1 MNEDTFAC
9 DDVPEEPKV
18 QTIAE
23 VPQKMAQHVVGRI
36 SCVFFPILLLLV
48 IYCDI
53 NSFYYYY
60 WCCVANEIFHYCS
73 IIAKSC

>member
-23 VPQKMAQHVVGRI
+23 VPQKMAQH
-36 SCVFFPILLLLV
+36 
-48 IYCDI
+48 
-53 NSFYYYY
+53 
-60 WCCVANEIFHYCS
+60 S
-73 IIAKSC
+73 IITIGTVTK

>member
-36 SCVFFPILLLLV
+36 SCMFFPILLLLV
-48 IYCDI
+48 IQGLFSRDSDLTTAI
-53 NSFYYYY
+53 QN
-60 WCCVANEIFHYCS
+60 VEIL
-73 IIAKSC
+73 